1 MKRFHLFGIFEICF
15 LHPSYS
21 KLDSRSVLK
30 NFIVLR
36 RNYVGGVFMQFYG
49 QVKPHVHTRHER
61 AASQRQE

>member
-1 MKRFHLFGIFEICF
+1 MERLHVCGIFEIFF

-21 KLDSRSVLK
+21 KLDSTSVLK

-36 RNYVGGVFMQFYG
+36 RNYVGGVFVQFYR